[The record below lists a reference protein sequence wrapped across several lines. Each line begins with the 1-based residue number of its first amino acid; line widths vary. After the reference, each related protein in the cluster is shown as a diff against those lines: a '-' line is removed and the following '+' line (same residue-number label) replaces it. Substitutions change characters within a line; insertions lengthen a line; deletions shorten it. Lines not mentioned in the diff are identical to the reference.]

1 MKLILMFY
9 CWFQSNI
16 NNALKIKDM
25 TTDMDKGSVRRLI
38 VSLLKGDEELCTEV
52 FIEII
57 NHNLELLK
65 HQEVLR
71 ILTFEK
77 IIQDNFKEY
86 EAVFKALAKH

>member
-1 MKLILMFY
+1 M
-9 CWFQSNI
+9 N
-16 NNALKIKDM
+16 M

-57 NHNLELLK
+57 NHNPELLK
-65 HQEVLR
+65 HEEVLH

-77 IIQDNFKEY
+77 IIQENFKEY